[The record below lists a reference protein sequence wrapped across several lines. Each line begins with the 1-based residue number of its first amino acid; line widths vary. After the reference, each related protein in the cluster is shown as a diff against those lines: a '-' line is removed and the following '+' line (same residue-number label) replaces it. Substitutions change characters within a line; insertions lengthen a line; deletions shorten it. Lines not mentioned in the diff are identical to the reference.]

1 MDELIEMQG
10 EFDFSVVSPALTVQA
25 MRDSGYK
32 DTDHALAE
40 LIDNS
45 IEADAQLIELIIC
58 EAPPDPDRAY
68 ARARVNEI
76 AVADGGC
83 GMDAVTL
90 RRGAQVR

>member
-1 MDELIEMQG
+1 
-10 EFDFSVVSPALTVQA
+10 

-58 EAPPDPDRAY
+58 EAPPILTEHMQE
-68 ARARVNEI
+68 RVSTRLQWPM
-76 AVADGGC
+76 AVAAW
-83 GMDAVTL
+83 M
-90 RRGAQVR
+90 R